1 MAIGEQMT
9 SQGTEFEQRL
19 EELCQKLLR
28 ADPGIQEIIQ
38 FGSSVYAPDL
48 ALDLDLLVTTT
59 ARKKDDVYWDAVADW
74 PVNVDLLVREPGQ
87 RIGDW
92 IAWGVCAAHR
102 VLRGDGVTLREARMA
117 MVVPSYN
124 EAYERVF
131 AADGFL
137 EDAGDAP
144 NEIRRDVLHRT
155 AFNALFD
162 AARMAAMAYL
172 VMEETRW
179 GELRRALPAPHSA
192 EFRQFVDVLHV
203 AYFYHGDYPR
213 QEVEAEFQRWRHRV
227 SRFIETLEQE
237 QRSER

>member
-1 MAIGEQMT
+1 MT
-9 SQGTEFEQRL
+9 SSSTELEQRL

-28 ADPGIQEIIQ
+28 ADPDIQEIIQ

-59 ARKKDDVYWDAVADW
+59 AKKETDVYWDAVAYW
-74 PVNVDLLVREPGQ
+74 PVNVDVVVREPGE

-92 IAWGVCAAHR
+92 IAWGVLATHR
-102 VLRGDGVTLREARMA
+102 VLYGNNATIKEARTAMA
-117 MVVPSYN
+117 IPTYDEVREQMLN
-124 EAYERVF
+124 
-131 AADGFL
+131 ADQYL
-137 EDAGDAP
+137 ENGHHAP
-144 NEIRRDVLHRT
+144 TEFRRDGHYRT

-179 GELRRALPAPHSA
+179 GELRRAVPAPHA
-192 EFRQFVDVLHV
+192 EEFRRFMDVLHV
-203 AYFYHGDYPR
+203 AYFYNGDYPR
-213 QEVEAEFQRWRHRV
+213 QDVEAEFRRWRHRV

-237 QRSER
+237 QRSERLSHA